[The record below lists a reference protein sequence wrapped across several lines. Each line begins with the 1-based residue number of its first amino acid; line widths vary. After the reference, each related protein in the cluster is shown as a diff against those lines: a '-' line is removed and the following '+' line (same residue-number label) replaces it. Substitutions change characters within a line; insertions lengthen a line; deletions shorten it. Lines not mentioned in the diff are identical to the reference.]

1 MQNQLLEPVFKNSF
15 PGNFRYFPGVKF
27 LFIKVGSIYVF
38 TKTSFTAGRLYR
50 YFLKQS
56 EQKLAHYFCVQL

>member
-27 LFIKVGSIYVF
+27 LFIKVGSYTF
-38 TKTSFTAGRLYR
+38 L
-50 YFLKQS
+50 LKQAS
-56 EQKLAHYFCVQL
+56 LLADFIGIFLNSLNRNWPTTFV